1 MNFSDVENEFFYA
14 VIYGILHKKLNG
26 MNVRLENVKETLG
39 DKLFFDLKEIEQ
51 SIKRD
56 HPVFNFFDRC
66 QNINEVLLNNGY
78 FLRFYERRNKFRC
91 RIRKKLKTKNES
103 RQELSS
109 CVIQK
114 FIGYEIL
121 RNHLMNDE
129 KKDYIPIDIVYEPTL
144 DDTREIDFYFAYD
157 ISLAFFCQADKFR
170 GRNRKFDA
178 QRTRQRHFCNN
189 YFVKSF
195 EKMQKHISVWSDQ
208 AVIIFSF
215 ENRQIISYQD
225 NYSSL
230 GDLSFSVYYHF
241 ETTNIGYG
249 VFFDEKMFVISY
261 CIIVAFHPEINLPR
275 IVIYRSFDQTKNEL
289 QSLVHFE
296 ILENGFF
303 QKRYHDLVTLKQLH
317 AAANSVSQKEN
328 NNILAEMFDIELK
341 FTVDCVMRWF
351 NKNIKSLELDVEQIR
366 NFRENNPFHPDN
378 LCCFCNFPL
387 NSRAKNGW
395 SGYIFKT
402 EHLFLENIYN

>member
-1 MNFSDVENEFFYA
+1 MNFSDVENKYFYA

-66 QNINEVLLNNGY
+66 QKINEVLLNNGY
-78 FLRFYERRNKFRC
+78 FLRFYERRNKFRY

-103 RQELSS
+103 RRELSS

-144 DDTREIDFYFAYD
+144 DDTREIDCYFPYD

-170 GRNRKFDA
+170 GRNRTFDA
-178 QRTRQRHFCNN
+178 QRTRQCHFCNN

-195 EKMQKHISVWSDQ
+195 EKMQKHISV
-208 AVIIFSF
+208 
-215 ENRQIISYQD
+215 
-225 NYSSL
+225 
-230 GDLSFSVYYHF
+230 
-241 ETTNIGYG
+241 
-249 VFFDEKMFVISY
+249 
-261 CIIVAFHPEINLPR
+261 
-275 IVIYRSFDQTKNEL
+275 
-289 QSLVHFE
+289 
-296 ILENGFF
+296 
-303 QKRYHDLVTLKQLH
+303 
-317 AAANSVSQKEN
+317 
-328 NNILAEMFDIELK
+328 
-341 FTVDCVMRWF
+341 
-351 NKNIKSLELDVEQIR
+351 
-366 NFRENNPFHPDN
+366 
-378 LCCFCNFPL
+378 
-387 NSRAKNGW
+387 
-395 SGYIFKT
+395 
-402 EHLFLENIYN
+402 